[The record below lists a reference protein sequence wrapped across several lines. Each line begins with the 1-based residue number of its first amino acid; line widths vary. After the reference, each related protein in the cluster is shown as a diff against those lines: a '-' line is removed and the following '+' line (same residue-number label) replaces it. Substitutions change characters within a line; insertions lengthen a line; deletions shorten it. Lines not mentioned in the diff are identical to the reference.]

1 MSRKE
6 NGLLLEDSADLSLL
20 SGKEVIVGFSG
31 GADSAALLN
40 LLWEAGAPVLAAHLN
55 HGLRGEESDRD
66 EAFVRGFCEER
77 GIPLQVRKRD
87 IGALARERGLGLE
100 ECGREERYAF
110 FEELCRE
117 CSEGAQIATAHT
129 LSDNLE
135 TMLFRLARG
144 TSLEGLCGIPKS
156 RGRIIRPLLSCTR
169 RQVEEYCSRKGIDF
183 VTDSTNSDEA
193 YARNRIRA
201 EVIPAFFEINPAAE
215 RNAGR
220 LIQSLCMDREFLFG
234 EAEKLLA
241 AAKDESGRG
250 LRLSVLQKAHGS
262 LITRAAG
269 GFLKEAGIP
278 FDHAVLSGTE
288 AIVRAGKG
296 SVNLSGGRK
305 LRAAAG
311 FLKIEA
317 EGEETPFFSEA
328 VVDENGAIRAEMT
341 LPVGE
346 ILRFAVQSAEEMGFP
361 KKIYKNDLIFCVNY
375 DTIIGK
381 LLFRNRLPGD
391 RFGFPGRQ
399 GRRLLK
405 KLYSEMGLTFH
416 QRSEALVL
424 ADDEGILWAE
434 HLGVSERGKP
444 GSETKRILVSYRE
457 NDPKGEA

>member
-40 LLWEAGAPVLAAHLN
+40 LLWEAGAPVLAPHLN

-77 GIPLQVRKRD
+77 GSPCRCGSGILAPLRKNGGSALKSAAGRNDTLFSRSFAGNVRRGRRSPPPTPFRTIWKRCCS
-87 IGALARERGLGLE
+87 GWREGHLWKGFAGSRK
-100 ECGREERYAF
+100 A
-110 FEELCRE
+110 
-117 CSEGAQIATAHT
+117 
-129 LSDNLE
+129 
-135 TMLFRLARG
+135 
-144 TSLEGLCGIPKS
+144 

-278 FDHAVLSGTE
+278 YDHAVLSGAE
-288 AIVRAGKG
+288 AIVRR
-296 SVNLSGGRK
+296 GR
-305 LRAAAG
+305 
-311 FLKIEA
+311 EA
-317 EGEETPFFSEA
+317 
-328 VVDENGAIRAEMT
+328 
-341 LPVGE
+341 
-346 ILRFAVQSAEEMGFP
+346 
-361 KKIYKNDLIFCVNY
+361 
-375 DTIIGK
+375 
-381 LLFRNRLPGD
+381 
-391 RFGFPGRQ
+391 
-399 GRRLLK
+399 
-405 KLYSEMGLTFH
+405 
-416 QRSEALVL
+416 
-424 ADDEGILWAE
+424 
-434 HLGVSERGKP
+434 
-444 GSETKRILVSYRE
+444 
-457 NDPKGEA
+457 